1 MTYKNETDKAE
12 AIRFAQDLISEAK
25 IRLEAC
31 YAHTDGINDALTDM
45 INCFNK
51 LGVDRNDPTRTI
63 AVESLEGSRNRS
75 MRLETEWQ
83 KRVNVRRDMLSQIK
97 ARPIAD

>member
-1 MTYKNETDKAE
+1 MTYKNEADKAE
-12 AIRFAQDLISEAK
+12 AIRFAETLISEAK

-31 YAHTDGINDALTDM
+31 YAHTDGINDSLTDM
-45 INCFNK
+45 INYFNRV
-51 LGVDRNDPTRTI
+51 GIARNDPTRTI

-83 KRVNVRRDMLSQIK
+83 KRVNVRRDMLAQIQ
-97 ARPIAD
+97 ARPIAN